1 MEMRRLVAIAV
12 IASVLISG
20 LMAMGGGE
28 VEAITED
35 QTDTLKVFVPQSPG
49 IPEGV
54 TALAEAYMEAHPDK
68 TITIRTVPFSQYKQQ
83 LTIMWSS
90 DEVDNVVTFAPC
102 ETPSHVYNGC
112 LLPLDDV
119 LPPEEQAKY
128 LPAAIESATVDGH
141 IYSYPFRESCAA
153 MYYNKEF
160 FEMAGVEAPSM
171 EDPWTWEEWRENML
185 LIRSVVKEETGK
197 DVWGLTFLTNPG
209 QGDFWTTPI
218 IRSAGTRDSN
228 TFKAIADD
236 GVTLTGYADTPE
248 AMEAYHFYQDL
259 YTVDKLAPNAEVPDA
274 FATGQSITMIS
285 FMATANTFDT
295 QFPDL
300 EYGVMPL
307 PYFVTPITH
316 TSGFAY
322 SVSARTKC
330 PDLAKDFVKFACS
343 DEGIRIYF
351 ETSGPDLLSRMGW
364 ADEHPEYYEG
374 EVQKAFVKNLE
385 LYGEAR
391 PKTQAYTIYNQ
402 VMGFDLF
409 IDLAL
414 GADVETAVEDYIAR
428 FERQAKSM

>member
-1 MEMRRLVAIAV
+1 MKKALALVLVALVCA
-12 IASVLISG
+12 AG
-20 LMAMGGGE
+20 LFAMGGN
-28 VEAITED
+28 EATVVAED
-35 QTDTLKVFVPQSPG
+35 QTDTLRVFVPQSPG

-54 TALAEAYMEAHPDK
+54 AAIAEAYMEAHPDK
-68 TITIRTVPFSQYKQQ
+68 TIEIRSVPFSQYKQQ

-90 DEVDNVVTFAPC
+90 DEVDDVVTFAPC

-112 LLPLDDV
+112 LLPLDDI

-128 LPAAIESATVDGH
+128 IPAAIESATIDGH
-141 IYSYPFRESCAA
+141 IYSYPFRESCSA
-153 MYYNKEF
+153 MYYNKAYF
-160 FEMAGVEAPSM
+160 DMAGIEAPSI
-171 EDPWTWEEWRENML
+171 ENPWTWEEWRENML
-185 LIRSVVKEETGK
+185 MIREAVKEQTGR

-218 IRSAGTRDSN
+218 IRSAGAQNSD

-236 GVTLTGYADTPE
+236 GVTLKGYADTPE

-285 FMATANTFDT
+285 FMATANIFNT

-300 EYGVMPL
+300 EWGVMPL

-322 SVSARTKC
+322 SVSARTQC
-330 PDLAKDFVKFACS
+330 PNLAKDFVKFACS
-343 DEGIRIYF
+343 DEGIKLYF
-351 ETSGPDLLSRMGW
+351 DTSGSDLLSRIGW
-364 ADEHPEYYEG
+364 AEEHPEYYEADY
-374 EVQKAFVKNLE
+374 QKFFAENLE
-385 LYGEAR
+385 LYGAAR

-402 VMGFDLF
+402 VMGFDMF

-414 GADVETAVEDYIAR
+414 GADVESTVNDAIAR